1 MASFSVSF
9 RSIASPAG
17 EVHVLGLSG
26 ELDAHTAP
34 EFEHALQGCLDADRT
49 RLVVSGDD
57 LRYVSSA
64 GLGVFMAYLE
74 PVRSAGGDLKIA
86 GLSEEV
92 FEVFDLLGFPLLFD
106 IAETAEDAAARFSP
120 EASGDTASGEP
131 APDDSASGDA

>member
-9 RSIASPAG
+9 RQISVPAG

-49 RLVVSGDD
+49 RLVVDGQD

-106 IAETAEDAAARFSP
+106 IADTAEAAAARFTP
-120 EASGDTASGEP
+120 EASGDDRPNT
-131 APDDSASGDA
+131 DASGDA

>member
-9 RSIASPAG
+9 SSIDAPSG
-17 EVHVLGLSG
+17 SVHVLGLSG

-34 EFEHALQGCLDADRT
+34 EFEHALQDCLRSERT

-86 GLSEEV
+86 ALSEEV

-106 IAETAEDAAARFSP
+106 IADTAEAAAARFDAAP
-120 EASGDTASGEP
+120 EASGNA
-131 APDDSASGDA
+131 